1 MKKVKLFL
9 HSLLVILVMSCQVND
24 EMYELENE
32 SLVNSESFIS
42 GGGFEYEDPDN
53 PPTDPFTRTKI
64 AITYESGTTE
74 FQKNQIRNSI
84 GIDLGLFTWS
94 QCTNNPNIE
103 IWTIRH
109 IAYPDFPP
117 TQDKLENEDPI
128 TQARHED
135 IFINSG
141 CN

>member
-32 SLVNSESFIS
+32 NLVNSESFIT
-42 GGGFEYEDPDN
+42 GVGFEYEDPDN
-53 PPTDPFTRTKI
+53 PPVDPFTRTKI
-64 AITYESGTTE
+64 AITYKIGTTE
-74 FQKNQIRNSI
+74 FQKTQIRNSR
-84 GIDLGLFTWS
+84 GFELDLFTWS

-103 IWTIRH
+103 IWIIRH
-109 IAYPDFPP
+109 IAFPDFPP
-117 TQDKLENEDPI
+117 TQDKLENEDVI
-128 TQARHED
+128 TEAKHEYS
-135 IFINSG
+135 ISYTG